1 MAIGYGKRLVLGA
14 ILATVAA
21 AASSTAA
28 AAQPSLTASVWT
40 VQSRSASAAASPVN
54 VLTINDGMQI
64 DNRIS
69 AQIEPTGRLVLTAP
83 EGLGDPDGDGANC
96 SLEGA
101 KPGQTS
107 ATQVS
112 CAPGYIGAIVGD
124 LNGGNDTFDADAGLT
139 ALVGAVID
147 GQRRPLSGGLG
158 RDRLVGGASQDLF
171 DGGGGPDSI
180 VGGADEDVL
189 IGGPG
194 ADNLSGL
201 GGSDVLLG
209 LGGSDRLN
217 GGGARDL
224 CKGGGGLDFGKGCEM
239 TRGIP

>member
-1 MAIGYGKRLVLGA
+1 MAIGNGKGLGLLAVLA
-14 ILATVAA
+14 IAAGIAPSAA
-21 AASSTAA
+21 AAERGVST
-28 AAQPSLTASVWT
+28 SVWT
-40 VQSRSASAAASPVN
+40 VHARGASAASSVN
-54 VLTINDGMQI
+54 VLTINDQRQI

-69 AQIEPTGRLVLTAP
+69 AQIAPTGRLVLTAP
-83 EGLGDPDGDGANC
+83 EGLGDPDGDGSSC

-101 KPGQTS
+101 KPGQSS

-124 LNGGNDTFDADAGLT
+124 LNGGNDTFDGDAGLT

-147 GQRRPLSGGLG
+147 GQRRPLSGGVG
-158 RDRLVGGASQDLF
+158 RDRLVGGASPDLF

-189 IGGPG
+189 VGGPG

-201 GGSDVLLG
+201 GGNDVLFG
-209 LGGSDRLN
+209 RGGSDRMN

-224 CKGGGGLDFGKGCEM
+224 CTGGGGKDSGKGCEL

>member
-1 MAIGYGKRLVLGA
+1 MAIGNGKRLGL
-14 ILATVAA
+14 LAMVAA
-21 AASSTAA
+21 AAATASSTAA
-28 AAQPSLTASVWT
+28 AAQPGLTASVWT
-40 VQSRSASAAASPVN
+40 VQPRSASAASSVN
-54 VLTINDGMQI
+54 VLTINDQRQI

-69 AQIEPTGRLVLTAP
+69 AQIGPTGRLMLTAP
-83 EGLGDPDGDGANC
+83 EGLGDPDGEGANC

-139 ALVGAVID
+139 VLVGAVVD
-147 GQRRPLSGGLG
+147 GQRRSLSGGLG
-158 RDRLVGGASQDLF
+158 RDRLVGGAAPDLF
-171 DGGGGPDSI
+171 EGGGGPDSI

-189 IGGPG
+189 VGGPG

-224 CKGGGGLDFGKGCEM
+224 CKGGGGADSGKACEM